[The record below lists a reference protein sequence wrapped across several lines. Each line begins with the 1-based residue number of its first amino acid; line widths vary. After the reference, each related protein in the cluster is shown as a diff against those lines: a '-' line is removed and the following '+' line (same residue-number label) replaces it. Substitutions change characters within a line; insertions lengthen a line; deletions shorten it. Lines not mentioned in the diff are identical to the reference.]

1 MNLSA
6 VVLTRN
12 EERNIARS
20 LESVD
25 FADEIIVIDDNSTD
39 STINIAEDLGAKVYI
54 RSLNKNWGEQ
64 RNYGLEKAKG
74 RWVLFLDADEYIT
87 NKLKNE
93 IIQLV
98 GNPLN
103 KDSGY
108 FLIRKDII
116 WDKQLKHGESGKK
129 RLLRLAKKSAGQWA
143 RSVHEYWKIKG
154 KTRELNGTI
163 VHKPHQSIGEF
174 IRQVDLY
181 SGIHAKENS
190 REGKRSSLVKIVI
203 YPPAKF
209 VYNYI
214 IRLGFLDGTEGFL
227 VVAMMSLHSFLAW
240 SKLWLV
246 QRQKQKIR

>member
-25 FADEIIVIDDNSTD
+25 FADEMIVIDDNSTD
-39 STINIAEDLGAKVYI
+39 STRDIAEDLGAKVYT

-64 RNYGLEKAKG
+64 RNYGLEKARGK
-74 RWVLFLDADEYIT
+74 WVLFLDADEYIT

-108 FLIRKDII
+108 YLIRKDTL
-116 WDKQLKHGESGKK
+116 WDKQLKYGESGKK
-129 RLLRLAKKSAGQWA
+129 RLLRLAKISAGKWN
-143 RSVHEYWKIKG
+143 RSVHECWKIKG

-163 VHKPHQSIGEF
+163 VHKPHNSIDTF
-174 IRQVDLY
+174 LRQINTY
-181 SGIHAKENS
+181 SEIHAKENS
-190 REGKRSSLVKIVI
+190 KEGKKSSLIKIVV
-203 YPPAKF
+203 YPPSKF
-209 VYNYI
+209 VYNYVI
-214 IRLGFLDGTEGFL
+214 KLGFLDGSEGFM
-227 VVAMMSLHSFLAW
+227 VAAMMSLHSYLAW
-240 SKLWLV
+240 SKLWLI
-246 QRQKQKIR
+246 QRKK